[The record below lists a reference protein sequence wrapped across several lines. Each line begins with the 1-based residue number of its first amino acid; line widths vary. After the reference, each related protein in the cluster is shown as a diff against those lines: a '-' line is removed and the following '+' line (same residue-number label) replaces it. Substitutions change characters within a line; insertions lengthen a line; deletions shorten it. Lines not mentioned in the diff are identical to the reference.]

1 MKNTDTARAS
11 NPNAP
16 AQALP
21 LSVLFELPDWER
33 HVAGA
38 TMHYWQLH
46 IGDWSK
52 SCGHLS
58 AAETG
63 FYIRL
68 LNVYYDTEKP
78 IPADIASACR
88 LAGARTSKEREE
100 VARILSDYFVIEQD
114 GWHNKRADSEINR
127 LNGVSKKRADAAHK
141 RWQSKCDADDM
152 QMHSG
157 SRALQDTK
165 TPIHQ
170 DQDQKLPT
178 TSVSSAKAD
187 DENDGDDETDDG
199 QDAGDD
205 PGGKVTDLVPYQK
218 LVDAYNERCGE
229 LFPRVSK
236 LTDKR
241 RRKIRAAWKFDT
253 TNQDERRRT
262 NSLDYWSRYFDRCT
276 NVEHFRKAALG
287 ENTGQHAGWMP
298 GFDFLIREDT
308 WLGVRE
314 GRYAVSARSAS

>member
-1 MKNTDTARAS
+1 MSTITPKNWSSFQHYKDRKPAWIKLHRDILDNYEFHCLPVASRAL
-11 NPNAP
+11 AP
-16 AQALP
+16 CLWLLA
-21 LSVLFELPDWER
+21 SEYED
-33 HVAGA
+33 GA
-38 TMHYWQLH
+38 
-46 IGDWSK
+46 
-52 SCGHLS
+52 
-58 AAETG
+58 
-63 FYIRL
+63 
-68 LNVYYDTEKP
+68 
-78 IPADIASACR
+78 IPANWGLIAFRLRMSEQEVESAVTPLIEKGFFIASGALADRKQSAC
-88 LAGARTSKEREE
+88 LEKEKERE
-100 VARILSDYFVIEQD
+100 
-114 GWHNKRADSEINR
+114 K
-127 LNGVSKKRADAAHK
+127 
-141 RWQSKCDADDM
+141 
-152 QMHSG
+152 
-157 SRALQDTK
+157 
-165 TPIHQ
+165 Q

-187 DENDGDDETDDG
+187 DENDGDDEQDDG
-199 QDAGDD
+199 QDSGDD